1 MASFPEQTIVAMMA
15 ELGKKYTLIERCAY
29 TAQLGITLMDDDHLV
44 VAAKS
49 PMLYAVVRDKVR
61 GAMDDL
67 KLASLIGM
75 VDNIQY
81 KVYND
86 LLAHALDRIDFKEY
100 DTEEAWW

>member
-1 MASFPEQTIVAMMA
+1 MASFPEQTIVAMTA
-15 ELGKKYTLIERCAY
+15 EIEKKGTLIERCAY
-29 TAQLGITLMDDDHLV
+29 TAQLGITLMDDQHLV
-44 VAAKS
+44 VAAKN
-49 PMLYAVVRDKVR
+49 PALYALVRDKVR

-86 LLAHALDRIDFKEY
+86 LLVLALGRIDFKEY